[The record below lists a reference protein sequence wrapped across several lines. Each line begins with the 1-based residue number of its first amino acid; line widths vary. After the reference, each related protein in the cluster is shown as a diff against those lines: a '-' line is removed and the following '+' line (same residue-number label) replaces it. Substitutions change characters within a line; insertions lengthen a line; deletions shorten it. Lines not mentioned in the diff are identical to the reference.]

1 MSKGLSHPGQDTH
14 KDNQVADNSIA
25 GHDSRDTDT
34 NGRVDTDQ
42 DTSLA
47 RHAFEH
53 AKTDGKKGHNT
64 GASKPEQVDRDKGT
78 AGQSKRDTQMDGQV
92 DGQTAST
99 RRENFDKISTTNSHS
114 TKSGKRKIMELRR
127 RSKIK
132 VCIISVYFVVPCLCG
147 YFKVTGSIDK

>member
-1 MSKGLSHPGQDTH
+1 MSKGLSHPGQDTD
-14 KDNQVADNSIA
+14 KDNQVADNSVT

-34 NGRVDTDQ
+34 NGRVGRDE

-53 AKTDGKKGHNT
+53 TKTDGKKGHNT

-92 DGQTAST
+92 DEQTAST
-99 RRENFDKISTTNSHS
+99 RRENFDTISKTNSHLA
-114 TKSGKRKIMELRR
+114 KSGKRKRMELRR

-132 VCIISVYFVVPCLCG
+132 VFIQDICLFCRSLFVRLL
-147 YFKVTGSIDK
+147 

>member
-34 NGRVDTDQ
+34 NGRVGTDQ

-78 AGQSKRDTQMDGQV
+78 AEQSKRGTQMDGQV

-132 VCIISVYFVVPCLCG
+132 VCIISVYFVVPCLCV
-147 YFKVTGSIDK
+147 YFKVTGSLDK